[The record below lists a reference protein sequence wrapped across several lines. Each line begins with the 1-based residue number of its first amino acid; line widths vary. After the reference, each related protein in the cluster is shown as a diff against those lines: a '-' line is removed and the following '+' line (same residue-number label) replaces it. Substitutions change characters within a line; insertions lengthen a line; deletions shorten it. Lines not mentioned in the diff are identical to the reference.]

1 MRDLIRKALT
11 LALVAGLL
19 VASPVCL
26 HAHTTPCGSAAS
38 HEGTAVEHY
47 ADVSV
52 DPGNEASLNENTFG
66 SSHHHDDGFCKKSCA
81 ACVGVSL
88 VPAAPHAAGTL
99 TASQQLVHGLS
110 VCLDPRAVPVEP
122 GIPKSL

>member
-1 MRDLIRKALT
+1 
-11 LALVAGLL
+11 VQ
-19 VASPVCL
+19 
-26 HAHTTPCGSAAS
+26 
-38 HEGTAVEHY
+38 HY
-47 ADVSV
+47 ADLNV
-52 DPGNEASLNENTFG
+52 DAGNEASLDENTFG

-88 VPAAPHAAGTL
+88 VPAAPLAAGTL

-110 VCLDPRAVPVEP
+110 ICLNARAVPVEP